1 MITVFSKF
9 VNIFCGNSY
18 FICKNFWSYGCSVLH
33 NAAFNL
39 KRHCEVVNKHNISL
53 EKLSDS
59 AHLPTNLQF
68 AFQNDSELDVP
79 YILNFCGEE
88 LEFHDE
94 FLFNSLAKL
103 SSQRLRIVI
112 LYYCFDKTDKEI
124 SSILQIPSR
133 RSVQYHR
140 QQAIIQLRHWIK
152 EMEDFYALL

>member
-1 MITVFSKF
+1 M
-9 VNIFCGNSY
+9 NE
-18 FICKNFWSYGCSVLH
+18 FIVKDFWHYGCAVLH
-33 NAAFNL
+33 NAASNL
-39 KRHCEVVNKHNISL
+39 KRHCEVVNKHNVSF
-53 EKLSDS
+53 EKLTDS
-59 AHLPTNLQF
+59 GHSPTHFQF

-79 YILNFCGEE
+79 YILKFFGEE

-94 FLFNSLAKL
+94 FLFLALAKL

-112 LYYCFDKTDKEI
+112 LYYCFDKTDEEI
-124 SSILQIPSR
+124 SSLLHIPSR